1 MSFRAQPDLTGTGA
15 EAYSSGA
22 YRDYS
27 NYLQNGGE
35 LIKHK
40 KSDRNFPVK
49 LHRIVSDPSNSLVI
63 TWMVSGLQKWQ
74 RSSSRLRLALCDST
88 HLVSLFL
95 NALR

>member
-1 MSFRAQPDLTGTGA
+1 MAFRTQPHLTGKPGT

-63 TWMVSGLQKWQ
+63 TWMVSGLQEW
-74 RSSSRLRLALCDST
+74 RSIRGYGSAVLTQPISSLS
-88 HLVSLFL
+88 
-95 NALR
+95 